1 MKQLKLKDA
10 LSILEAVDFLS
21 SLSEIDV
28 TISSRALG
36 VEEKD
41 TLHPHRWLDGQL
53 IYKNQELVTQSFTSI
68 LSYLS
73 DLQENHPDQLQDEH
87 VLKGLQS
94 IFAILDEAAQK
105 IEKFTELFKESPA
118 LNSLMDLEEYR
129 KLQEYIASF
138 ILPRFSE
145 RAESWE
151 EDLLGLK
158 QEDLM
163 GVSKKGLRDIE
174 DIKEDKLYDLFFVKK
189 HDKKPFYDYDMVRRL
204 KLLYDF
210 DQIAETGQEET
221 SFIRIRQLQ
230 DKDFHQKAASILAG
244 SSYLIG
250 GFYKEAMKM
259 KGVPLVASMNKAL
272 MALML
277 AANPRSWHSSSTLQE
292 SHLFKSSAEYFGDFH
307 FYLRESLHS
316 SEYKKMLSLKSD
328 STPLLYQHCFT
339 LIHKLCAG
347 YFLSMSLQKEI
358 VSFIRRM
365 IHVGS
370 KMTQV
375 KEPADKFPSLWKEL
389 LWEDDS
395 IRQVLQKQPN
405 GPIRCTIESFLK
417 GDIGKGWDPLSH
429 RNVPSHLF
437 TLMSKKKEIAFLRM
451 PAPLMQKSIQV
462 AEVPSEFEQFLKGCL
477 LEDKHEKFL
486 LVNLQDR
493 TSWEEHARSES
504 LENFSKKEDIKQ
516 VFSLIGLPKKTD
528 FYFQKEHYHDLDE
541 ASLFMDQLIEQFEGR
556 EQCGFYWPSSQAKE
570 SNVFAKAAVSMVHA
584 VFFDKR
590 KKLTLIER
598 QSFIEIFYFFLI
610 LKSIDLYEPDY
621 MALSCKDSI
630 DTGAAASGGFFS
642 FLRMI
647 ISDKPWKEEEKDLLL
662 WILYAPALFFRE
674 RAIQKTDLNRLVNT
688 MNVFQEGILENRS
701 LLVKECKKLYTDG
714 LPESVEIKKAG

>member
-28 TISSRALG
+28 TVSSGALSID
-36 VEEKD
+36 EKD
-41 TLHPHRWLDGQL
+41 TLHPRRWLDQQL
-53 IYKNQELVTQSFTSI
+53 IHKNQEIVAQSFTA
-68 LSYLS
+68 LLHY
-73 DLQENHPDQLQDEH
+73 LQELQEKHPEQLQDEH
-87 VLKGLQS
+87 VLKGIQS
-94 IFAILDEAAQK
+94 ILAMLDEAAEK
-105 IEKFTELFKESPA
+105 IEKFTDLFKEDPA

-138 ILPRFSE
+138 ILPVLSE

-151 EDLLGLK
+151 EDLLGVK
-158 QEDLM
+158 QEELM

-174 DIKEDKLYDLFFVKK
+174 DIKEDNLYDLFYVKK
-189 HDKKPFYDYDMVRRL
+189 QDKKPFYDYDMVRRL

-210 DQIAETGQEET
+210 DQIVETGGAET

-244 SSYLIG
+244 SSYLIA

-277 AANPRSWHSSSTLQE
+277 AANPRSPHTVSTL
-292 SHLFKSSAEYFGDFH
+292 KSSAEYFGDFH
-307 FYLRESLHS
+307 FYLRESLHC
-316 SEYKKMLSLKSD
+316 SEYKKMLNLRSET
-328 STPLLYQHCFT
+328 TPLLYQHCFT

-347 YFLSMSLQKEI
+347 YFLSLSLQKEM

-365 IHVGS
+365 IHIGS

-375 KEPADKFPSLWKEL
+375 KEPNDKFPSLWKEL

-395 IRQVLQKQPN
+395 IRQVLQKQPS

-429 RNVPSHLF
+429 KNVPSHLF
-437 TLMSKKKEIAFLRM
+437 TLMGKNKEIAFLRM
-451 PAPLMQKSIQV
+451 PAPLMQKSIQS

-504 LENFSKKEDIKQ
+504 LENFSKKEDIRQ

-528 FYFQKEHYHDLDE
+528 FYFQKEHYHDLNE
-541 ASLFMDQLIEQFEGR
+541 ASAFIDQIVEQFEGR
-556 EQCGFYWPSSQAKE
+556 EQCGFYWPASRVKE
-570 SNVFAKAAVSMVHA
+570 SNAFAKSAVSMIHA
-584 VFFDKR
+584 VFFDQR

-610 LKSIDLYEPDY
+610 LKSIDMYNPDY

-642 FLRMI
+642 FLRMM

-674 RAIQKTDLNRLVNT
+674 RAIHKTDLDRLINT
-688 MNVFQEGILENRS
+688 MNVFQEGILENRG
-701 LLVKECKKLYTDG
+701 LLLKECKKLYKEG
-714 LPESVEIKKAG
+714 LPESLEIKKAG